1 MVAAKKANTEECL
14 QSSNIMDEEGILKN
28 KVNDDEDHQVM
39 FEVTP

>member
-1 MVAAKKANTEECL
+1 MPGVKKANTEECL
-14 QSSNIMDEEGILKN
+14 QNSNIIDDEGILKN